1 MLEINSQTLS
11 CKFLTGFT
19 LIKFFLLLPQFVRII
34 PLKFFTP
41 NTDIKSKP
49 NTTSTNSVYGAM
61 QDGYVERFDQKISP
75 RPSFPKRGITIS
87 PFGKGGIRGIL

>member
-1 MLEINSQTLS
+1 VFSWIPAFAGITSFVVINVAVYS
-11 CKFLTGFT
+11 FGF
-19 LIKFFLLLPQFVRII
+19 
-34 PLKFFTP
+34 
-41 NTDIKSKP
+41 
-49 NTTSTNSVYGAM
+49 NTTPTNSVYGAM